1 MIQET
6 IDYFRNYVERY
17 QINKEIKA
25 LIWATYD
32 RSYRTMEEANE
43 NIEKIIGLI
52 DKAKEF
58 NKRTSTRLL
67 DIDRVTQGVCFLEQ
81 RIEDDYFSGLLPVK

>member
-1 MIQET
+1 MFQET
-6 IDYFRNYVERY
+6 IDYFRNYAEKYR
-17 QINKEIKA
+17 INKEIKA
-25 LIWATYD
+25 LLWAAYD

-43 NIEKIIGLI
+43 NIERIIGLI

-58 NKRTSTRLL
+58 NKRTSTRPL
-67 DIDRVTQGVCFLEQ
+67 DIDRFTQRVCFLEQ